1 MSERYIC
8 FFWLHLLQID
18 GKIILYCMLTFL
30 KNISRLDSVLEVAL
44 LSLHGEI
51 LFLDSA
57 ENKVL
62 SSRKKMVWN
71 RIIAEFDNPLSAE
84 FRYEKGLYYIC
95 STPAGHVIVTMQ
107 SAEQLGKIKHGCDN
121 VRQKISDG
129 RICKKILLKMLVDVT
144 GSVKPWIIR
153 ELVPFADAEVG
164 RVLVSLLKKEKQLWS
179 KEGRTLLLFI
189 CRTLEYCMY
198 TGAVEV
204 LRDVIERV
212 GDSDREVSEA
222 ASQSLKQLE
231 KGGKGGG
238 SVSSEEDGVKR
249 ESDKPAVPVR
259 ETVSNSWKTLPESGK
274 IQTFLDQGKK
284 DEAITVLLRQIK
296 ITAGKKRFDLA
307 EKFREW
313 LMEIDSMAI
322 TAIIQAAEIIEE
334 EKSSSISDEYII
346 IWQKLAD
353 FLTREEFAALYHA
366 METKNYSE
374 GEIIVEQGQDLAVLF
389 FVNSGRVQ
397 LFAHSQEREMILR
410 TLGQGEI
417 FGAESFFESSVWTMS
432 ARSKGAG
439 VSLLTRSSLTALN
452 ESCPALES
460 RLLTYCNGF
469 QAPETVFRTTKR
481 SRRQYNR
488 KIISGRVT
496 VAILAENGSVIGARV
511 KGELLDIS
519 RGGVSFTLHVSKKEK
534 ASALLKK
541 KVQVSFDISGRSFRR
556 SGIVVAVRGHDLIGN
571 EYSLHIE
578 FEKVLTGVE
587 HQQVIT
593 AYGK

>member
-1 MSERYIC
+1 
-8 FFWLHLLQID
+8 
-18 GKIILYCMLTFL
+18 MLTFL

-57 ENKVL
+57 DNKVS
-62 SSRKKMVWN
+62 SSRKKAVWN
-71 RIIAEFDNPLSAE
+71 RIIAEFDTPLSAE
-84 FRYEKGLYYIC
+84 FRYEKGLYYFC
-95 STPAGHVIVTMQ
+95 STPAGHVIVTMH
-107 SAEQLGKIKHGCDN
+107 STEQLEKIKNACDN
-121 VRQKISDG
+121 VRQKISDS
-129 RICKKILLKMLVDVT
+129 RICKKILLKMLVEVA
-144 GSVKPWIIR
+144 GPARPWVVR

-164 RVLVSLLKKEKQLWS
+164 RVLVSLLKKENQLWN
-179 KEGRTLLLFI
+179 KEGRMLLLFI

-198 TGAVEV
+198 DGATEA
-204 LRDVIERV
+204 LRDVIGRV

-222 ASQSLKQLE
+222 ASQSLEQLV
-231 KGGKGGG
+231 KGSRNRGG
-238 SVSSEEDGVKR
+238 SVPPQESEIKG
-249 ESDKPAVPVR
+249 ESDGSGCSVG
-259 ETVSNSWKTLPESGK
+259 ETVNNNWKALPESGK
-274 IQTFLDQGKK
+274 IQTYLDQGKK
-284 DEAITVLLRQIK
+284 DEAIATLLQQIK

-334 EKSSSISDEYII
+334 EKSSSISKEYIV

-366 METKNYSE
+366 METRKYSA
-374 GEIIVEQGQDLAVLF
+374 GEIIAEQGQDLAVLF

-397 LFAHSQEREMILR
+397 LFAHSQSRELILR

-417 FGAESFFESSVWTMS
+417 FGAESFFESSVWTMN
-432 ARSKGAG
+432 ARSRGA
-439 VSLLTRSSLTALN
+439 VLSLLTRSRLTDLN

-460 RLLTYCNGF
+460 RLLSYCNGF

-481 SRRQYNR
+481 SRRQYSR

-496 VAILAENGSVIGARV
+496 IAILTENGSVIGARV

-541 KVQVSFDISGRSFRR
+541 KVQVFFDVSGESFRR
-556 SGIVVAVRGHDLIGN
+556 SGVVVAVRGHDLIGN

-578 FEKVLTGVE
+578 FEKILTGVE
-587 HQQVIT
+587 LQQVIT

>member
-1 MSERYIC
+1 
-8 FFWLHLLQID
+8 
-18 GKIILYCMLTFL
+18 MLTFL

-57 ENKVL
+57 DNKIL
-62 SSRKKMVWN
+62 PPRKKTVWN
-71 RIIAEFDNPLSAE
+71 RIIAEFDKPLSAE
-84 FRYEKGLYYIC
+84 FRYDKGLYYIC
-95 STPAGHVIVTMQ
+95 STPVGHVIVTMC
-107 SAEQLGKIKHGCDN
+107 STEQLEKIQNGCDN

-129 RICKKILLKMLVDVT
+129 RICRKILLKMLVEVET
-144 GSVKPWIIR
+144 PVKPAIVR

-164 RVLVSLLKKEKQLWS
+164 QVLVSLLKEEKELWS

-198 TGAVEV
+198 AGAAQA
-204 LRDVIERV
+204 LGDVIERV
-212 GDSDREVSEA
+212 GDSDREVAEA
-222 ASQSLKQLE
+222 ASQSLKQL
-231 KGGKGGG
+231 GKGGESSSG
-238 SVSSEEDGVKR
+238 SFSPEEDEGKR
-249 ESDKPAVPVR
+249 RSDDTEGPGR
-259 ETVSNSWKTLPESGK
+259 ETVSNNWKTLPESGK
-274 IQTFLDQGKK
+274 IRTFLDQGKK
-284 DEAITVLLRQIK
+284 DEAIAALLQQIK
-296 ITAGKKRFDLA
+296 TAAGKKRFDLA

-334 EKSSSISDEYII
+334 EKSSSISKEYIA
-346 IWQKLAD
+346 IWQKLTD

-374 GEIIVEQGQDLAVLF
+374 GEIIAEQGQDLAVLF
-389 FVNSGRVQ
+389 FVNGGRVQ
-397 LFAHSQEREMILR
+397 LFARSQGREMILK

-417 FGAESFFESSVWTMS
+417 FGAESFFESSVWTMN
-432 ARSKGAG
+432 ARSRGAG
-439 VSLLTRSSLTALN
+439 LSLLTRSSLTALN
-452 ESCPALES
+452 ENYPGLES

-488 KIISGRVT
+488 KIISGRIT
-496 VAILAENGSVIGARV
+496 VAILTESGSVIGARV

-541 KVQVSFDISGRSFRR
+541 KVQVSFDISGKSFRR
-556 SGIVVAVRGHDLIGN
+556 SGMVLAVRGHDLIGN

-578 FEKVLTGVE
+578 FDNVLTGVE
-587 HQQVIT
+587 LQQVIT

>member
-1 MSERYIC
+1 
-8 FFWLHLLQID
+8 
-18 GKIILYCMLTFL
+18 MLTFL
-30 KNISRLDSVLEVAL
+30 KNISRLDSVLEVAF

-57 ENKVL
+57 ENKVS
-62 SSRKKMVWN
+62 SSRKKTVWN

-84 FRYEKGLYYIC
+84 FRYEKGLFFIC
-95 STPAGHVIVTMQ
+95 STPAGHVIVTMH
-107 SAEQLGKIKHGCDN
+107 STEQLEKIKNACDN

-129 RICKKILLKMLVDVT
+129 RICKKILLKMLAEVDDPA
-144 GSVKPWIIR
+144 KPWIVR

-164 RVLVSLLKKEKQLWS
+164 QVLVTLLKKEKQLWH

-189 CRTLEYCMY
+189 CRTLEYCRY
-198 TGAVEV
+198 AGAVEA
-204 LRDVIERV
+204 LRDVIRRV
-212 GDSDREVSEA
+212 GESDREVNEA
-222 ASQSLKQLE
+222 ASQSLQQL
-231 KGGKGGG
+231 GKGGESSG
-238 SVSSEEDGVKR
+238 SVSLKEEEIKTEADELGSPVHETGGDSWR
-249 ESDKPAVPVR
+249 SLPESDK
-259 ETVSNSWKTLPESGK
+259 
-274 IQTFLDQGKK
+274 IQAFMDQGKK
-284 DEAITVLLRQIK
+284 DEAIAALLQQIK

-322 TAIIQAAEIIEE
+322 TAIVQAAEIIEE
-334 EKSSSISDEYII
+334 EKNSSISSEFIV

-374 GEIIVEQGQDLAVLF
+374 GEIIAEQGQDLAVLF
-389 FVNSGRVQ
+389 FVNGGRVQ
-397 LFAHSQEREMILR
+397 LFANSRGREMILR
-410 TLGQGEI
+410 TLGRGEI
-417 FGAESFFESSVWTMS
+417 FGVESFFKSSVWTMS
-432 ARSKGAG
+432 ARSRGAEL
-439 VSLLTRSSLTALN
+439 SLLPRSNLTALN
-452 ESCPALES
+452 ENCPALES

-469 QAPETVFRTTKR
+469 QAPENVFRTTKR
-481 SRRQYNR
+481 SRRQYDR
-488 KIISGRVT
+488 KSISGRVT
-496 VAILAENGSVIGARV
+496 VAIFTGNGSETGARV

-519 RGGVSFTLHVSKKEK
+519 KGGVSFTLHVSNKEK

-541 KVQVSFDISGRSFRR
+541 KAQVSFDISGKPFRR
-556 SGIVVAVRGHDLIGN
+556 SGFVVAVRGHDLIGN

-587 HQQVIT
+587 LQQVIT